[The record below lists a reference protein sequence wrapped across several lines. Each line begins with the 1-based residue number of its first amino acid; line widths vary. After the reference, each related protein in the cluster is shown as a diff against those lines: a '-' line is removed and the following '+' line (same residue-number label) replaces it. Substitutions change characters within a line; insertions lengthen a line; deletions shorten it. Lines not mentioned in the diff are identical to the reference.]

1 MFWIVAGGLAAAA
14 AALIL
19 ARSAMAART
28 AAAPREDPALAIYR
42 RQLGEL
48 DALADR
54 GVMGADELQAAR
66 AEAGRR
72 LLSAADTRRRAERP
86 GGPRARTLVL
96 CSAVIAAVGA
106 LGLYL
111 KLGSPGLK
119 DEPYQARL
127 EAWRSADPSTLRPPQ
142 MAALLRSMAQQR
154 PRDPKVFDYLGR
166 AELSAGDDLAAADA
180 FRKATRL
187 EPRRADLWAMLGE
200 ALSLDAGGVPPPEA
214 KADFQQ
220 ALALEPTNAAARYYI
235 GRADI
240 AAGQVQQGL
249 ALWRSLA
256 AALPPNDNRR
266 EALLAEID
274 SVSGHGVD
282 GATPRPTQSITAP
295 ATIAPAQLPPAQL
308 DFIRGMVAKQAADLD
323 AHPDDPDGWA
333 RLVRSY
339 GVLGDGSAQA
349 KALGKAERLFANRPD
364 ALAMIRSAAASSGAA
379 AGQR

>member
-1 MFWIVAGGLAAAA
+1 
-14 AALIL
+14 
-19 ARSAMAART
+19 
-28 AAAPREDPALAIYR
+28 
-42 RQLGEL
+42 
-48 DALADR
+48 
-54 GVMGADELQAAR
+54 
-66 AEAGRR
+66 
-72 LLSAADTRRRAERP
+72 
-86 GGPRARTLVL
+86 
-96 CSAVIAAVGA
+96 
-106 LGLYL
+106 
-111 KLGSPGLK
+111 
-119 DEPYQARL
+119 
-127 EAWRSADPSTLRPPQ
+127 
-142 MAALLRSMAQQR
+142 
-154 PRDPKVFDYLGR
+154 
-166 AELSAGDDLAAADA
+166 
-180 FRKATRL
+180 
-187 EPRRADLWAMLGE
+187 MLGE

-282 GATPRPTQSITAP
+282 GAAPRPAQSVTAP

-308 DFIRGMVAKQAADLD
+308 DFIRGMVSKQAADLD

-349 KALGKAERLFANRPD
+349 KALAKAERLFANRPD